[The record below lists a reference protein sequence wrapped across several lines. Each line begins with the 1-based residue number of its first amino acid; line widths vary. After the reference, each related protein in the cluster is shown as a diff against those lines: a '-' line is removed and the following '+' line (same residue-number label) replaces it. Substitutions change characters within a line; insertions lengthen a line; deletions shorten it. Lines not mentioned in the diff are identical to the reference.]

1 MSTIV
6 TKVTNGHDEY
16 NCEESDKPVT
26 MSTIV
31 KKVTN
36 GHDEYNCEESDKR
49 SR

>member
-6 TKVTNGHDEY
+6 KNVTNGHDEY
-16 NCEESDKPVT
+16 NCEESDKT
-26 MSTIV
+26 
-31 KKVTN
+31 

>member
-1 MSTIV
+1 
-6 TKVTNGHDEY
+6 
-16 NCEESDKPVT
+16 

-36 GHDEYNCEESDKR
+36 GHDEYNCEESDNGHDEYNCEESDNPCEESDKL

>member
-6 TKVTNGHDEY
+6 KKVTNGHDEY
-16 NCEESDKPVT
+16 N
-26 MSTIV
+26 V